1 MRKKIQ
7 GHLALILMACI
18 LVVSS
23 TAAAERSD
31 WREMAVGHFEL
42 FSTLTDSGTR
52 SVARQLQAFEETL
65 GVWLQTGDRLPDT
78 PTRIYLL
85 SYSDFNKYAAP
96 RSGLGGFF
104 QEGRFGNIMV
114 VNAAEDFEVVR
125 VTMFHEFVHYI
136 QRNTGTQTYP
146 PWYTEGYA
154 ELFSGFKLSNDKVVI
169 GGLPTGTALRSKWIP
184 VERLLA
190 VKQTDPEYQTE
201 RLAPQF
207 YGECWALV
215 HLLLFDDK
223 SLNAP
228 TFKYLGNLN
237 AGFPEPEAFATAF
250 SFDKAELDTRLRK
263 FIEGGR
269 ILAKVATLRDAVVV
283 DQAPLTRLTPA
294 RADAEFYRLIWE
306 LDKPKSIVD
315 ALAPKAAAE
324 AIGDRSVRALV
335 ARIAAHQGE
344 PMAIDD
350 LAASLAKG
358 GINESQERIDVADAL
373 LYSNSGDPANRQA
386 LAILGDLVQVNG
398 APVEAVELWASAAS
412 RAGVSTSQI
421 VAALEPLLVRVPHDT
436 AVLQSLARAYEVMGD
451 KAKSR
456 DAYNQIILVSPS
468 PEERHW
474 AQQQADSARLQVSPP
489 QASR

>member
-7 GHLALILMACI
+7 GPLAPILMAAT
-18 LVVSS
+18 LALSS
-23 TAAAERSD
+23 TAVAERSD
-31 WREMAVGHFEL
+31 WREMALGHFEL
-42 FSTLTDSGTR
+42 FSTLGDSGTR
-52 SVARQLQAFEETL
+52 DVARQLRGFEETL

-85 SYSDFNKYAAP
+85 TNRDFNKYAAP
-96 RSGLGGFF
+96 GRAEGFF
-104 QEGRFGNIMV
+104 QEGRFANIMV
-114 VNAAEDFEVVR
+114 VNADADFDVVR
-125 VTMFHEFVHYI
+125 VTIFHEFVHYI
-136 QRNTGTQTYP
+136 QRNTGTQRYP
-146 PWYTEGYA
+146 PWYMEGYA
-154 ELFSGFKLSNDKVVI
+154 ELFSGFRLNNNKAVI
-169 GGLPTGTALRSKWIP
+169 GGLPFGTTLLQSDWIP

-190 VKQTDPEYQTE
+190 VTQTDPEYQTE

-207 YGECWALV
+207 YGESWALV

-250 SFDKAELDTRLRK
+250 SFDKAELDARLRN
-263 FIEGGR
+263 FIKGGR

-315 ALAPKAAAE
+315 VLAPKATAE
-324 AIGDRSVRALV
+324 AISDPSVRALV
-335 ARIAAHQGE
+335 ARIAAHQGK

-358 GINESQERIDVADAL
+358 GVNESQERIDVADAL

-386 LAILGDLVQVNG
+386 LAILGDLVHVDG

-421 VAALEPLLVRVPHDT
+421 VAALEPLLIRVPHDT
-436 AVLQSLARAYEVMGD
+436 EVLQSLARAYEVMGD

-474 AQQQADSARLQVSPP
+474 AQQQADSARLQVSAPS
-489 QASR
+489 ASR